1 VSGFR
6 RFFLVGAFDI
16 RDDADL
22 HIRAMTDAAARGER
36 FLAVTGDLMSMLDT
50 AKVLAPRPNEEAV
63 VATTESL
70 VRLGL
75 PKHKAEVPHDSRQ
88 FRTATRP

>member
-1 VSGFR
+1 
-6 RFFLVGAFDI
+6 
-16 RDDADL
+16 
-22 HIRAMTDAAARGER
+22 
-36 FLAVTGDLMSMLDT
+36 
-50 AKVLAPRPNEEAV
+50 VLAPRPNEEAV